1 MTTLASTTSPLHGRT
16 ALITGASRGIGAA
29 IARELTRQGAR
40 VAITYKASQEAA
52 ARLADELSG
61 PGRTALALQAD
72 SADPQAV
79 SAAVDRV
86 AREFGRLDIL
96 VNNAGIWRDGP
107 IDQASVDDAQEML
120 AVHVLAVIAAS
131 RMALPHMPDG
141 GRILSIGSC
150 LAQRVPGP
158 GMSLYSMSKSALIG
172 LTRGM
177 ARDLGPR
184 GITVNVVDPGPT
196 DTDMNPADGEHAQ
209 AQRELIA
216 LGRYGRAE
224 EVASV
229 VAFLAGHGGSYVT
242 GASIAVDGGQ
252 NA

>member
-1 MTTLASTTSPLHGRT
+1 MTLTTTIAPLHGRT
-16 ALITGASRGIGAA
+16 ALVTGGSRGIGAA
-29 IARELTRQGAR
+29 VARELARQGAR
-40 VAITYKASQEAA
+40 VAITYKASQAA
-52 ARLADELSG
+52 ALRLADELSG
-61 PGRTALALQAD
+61 PGRQALALQAD

-79 SAAVDRV
+79 SAAVDHV
-86 AREFGRLDIL
+86 ALAFGRLDIL

-107 IDQASVDDAQEML
+107 IAEANIEDAQEML

-131 RMALPHMPDG
+131 RAALPHMPDG

-158 GMSLYSMSKSALIG
+158 GMSLYAMSKSALIG

-177 ARDLGPR
+177 SRDLGPR

-229 VAFLAGHGGSYVT
+229 VAFLAGSGGGYVT
-242 GASIAVDGGQ
+242 GGAIAVDGGQ

>member
-1 MTTLASTTSPLHGRT
+1 MTLTNANGPLHGRT
-16 ALITGASRGIGAA
+16 ALVTGASRGIGAA
-29 IARELTRQGAR
+29 VARELARQGAR

-52 ARLADELSG
+52 ARLADELSASN
-61 PGRTALALQAD
+61 RVSLALQAD

-79 SAAVDRV
+79 SAAVERV

-107 IDQASVDDAQEML
+107 IAQARIEDAQEML

-131 RMALPHMPDG
+131 RAALPHMPDG
-141 GRILSIGSC
+141 GRIVSIGSC

-172 LTRGM
+172 LTKGM

-184 GITVNVVDPGPT
+184 GITVNVVDPGPV

-209 AQRELIA
+209 DQRELIA
-216 LGRYGRAE
+216 LGRYGQAQE
-224 EVASV
+224 LASV
-229 VAFLAGHGGSYVT
+229 VAFLAGDGGSYVT

>member
-1 MTTLASTTSPLHGRT
+1 MTASNPTTPLQGRT
-16 ALITGASRGIGAA
+16 ALVTGASRGIGAA
-29 IARELTRQGAR
+29 IARELARQGAR
-40 VAITYKASQEAA
+40 VAITYKASQQAA
-52 ARLADELSG
+52 ARLADELSA
-61 PGRTALALQAD
+61 PGRAALALQAD

-79 SAAVDRV
+79 AAAVDRV
-86 AREFGRLDIL
+86 GREFGRLDIL
-96 VNNAGIWRDGP
+96 VNNAGIFGMGSIEEAR
-107 IDQASVDDAQEML
+107 IEDAQELL
-120 AVHVLAVIAAS
+120 AVHVLAVVAAS
-131 RMALPHMPDG
+131 KAALPHMKQG

-158 GMSLYSMSKSALIG
+158 GMALYSMSKSALIG
-172 LTRGM
+172 LTKGM

-184 GITVNVVDPGPT
+184 GITANVVDPGPT

-209 AQRELIA
+209 EQIGLIA

-224 EVASV
+224 EIASV
-229 VAFLAGHGGSYVT
+229 VGFLAGDGGSYVT

>member
-1 MTTLASTTSPLHGRT
+1 MA
-16 ALITGASRGIGAA
+16 
-29 IARELTRQGAR
+29 
-40 VAITYKASQEAA
+40 VATPA
-52 ARLADELSG
+52 
-61 PGRTALALQAD
+61 
-72 SADPQAV
+72 
-79 SAAVDRV
+79 SAAVDHV
-86 AREFGRLDIL
+86 ALAFGRLDIL

-107 IDQASVDDAQEML
+107 IAEASIEDAQEML

-131 RMALPHMPDG
+131 RAALPHMPDG

-158 GMSLYSMSKSALIG
+158 GMSLYAMSKSALIG

-177 ARDLGPR
+177 SRDLGPR

-229 VAFLAGHGGSYVT
+229 VAFLAGQGGSYVT
-242 GASIAVDGGQ
+242 GGAIAVDGGQ